1 MYEMAKQAREKMK
14 AKAKALAAPGTL
26 EKGQA
31 TTQASWTPAEAL
43 NADVKTGMRPIS
55 QRQYKKGGH
64 VDGKAAKPRADR
76 KARKSGG
83 KVETEIGVGMANK
96 NMKEANK
103 DRPGIKHVGALK
115 RGGAAK
121 RASGGLAEEL
131 SKPVSDL
138 RTRLS
143 REDRRRKEMEPDS
156 KGSGML
162 SGLLGKRHGGKIKR
176 AEGGG
181 ILDKKAVGDVQV
193 LPKRGK
199 AEHYKKGGKIKRD
212 DGGRTLPSPEEAIGS
227 EVRMKGLKVLPSQS
241 ATSEARVTPSQ
252 LRREEGYSAADMKA
266 SRAGRKDG
274 GKKWIQE
281 AIEKPGALRKS
292 LGVKEGEK
300 IPAKK
305 LHAAAEKGG
314 KLGKRARLAETLKRL
329 GKATGGSLMGVL
341 DAKKKSSKK
350 SGKKGGKT
358 DINIVIN
365 AAKHPSRHMEAALPG
380 GDAGAPPLPPMPPAP
395 PMPMPPAPP
404 MGAVG
409 AGAPPP
415 ALLGRKAGGRITKV
429 AKSYKDM
436 EAGAGSGEGR
446 LQKTDIAKLHKDAPA
461 RKAGGRIS
469 RIAKSYKDM
478 TAGAASGE
486 GRLQKED
493 IAKAKV
499 GRSK

>member
-103 DRPGIKHVGALK
+103 ERPGVKHVGALK
-115 RGGAAK
+115 RGGAA
-121 RASGGLAEEL
+121 
-131 SKPVSDL
+131 
-138 RTRLS
+138 
-143 REDRRRKEMEPDS
+143 
-156 KGSGML
+156 
-162 SGLLGKRHGGKIKR
+162 KR

-409 AGAPPP
+409 PGAPPP